1 MKKLSLL
8 LLCAAILLTQIQP
21 IRCESKTWLFRRVF
35 TVYEEGGLERRSY
48 PVDITFSSADFTDKY
63 ADLRISDDKNALIP
77 YQIVSATNAKFT
89 VRIAVDLP
97 AKGRKN
103 FYVYH
108 GNKDALPKPT
118 TFVTTQS
125 FIGEKFATLA
135 FGEIKIC
142 SYTKD
147 NEITVTDA
155 NGNLFRDAH
164 YRVVTKER
172 YPAGSIRSIKLKEP
186 MVVNISA
193 TGLCSVAVG
202 NFGQFETDC
211 TALTSNDALVY
222 VPRFLAVTSL
232 RDGNK
237 IRIKHGN
244 VLTKE
249 QLLDEGKT
257 LVLDG
262 LSPGM
267 RKIEADYTCLIQYGT
282 ASKYA
287 LFAVPGNGL
296 KYSFFPLGETVVCA
310 SYDDTEIN
318 ITSSDPLIQS
328 PTKSLKAGQILNIPT
343 KFTYEQ
349 KKEVQNAII
358 ITSNKPITVLNMGEI
373 GGNGAT
379 MLPCKDGKF
388 IGNVWETITGSVNKS
403 NPSMRTLTALA
414 PYSGTVFTPTGTF
427 AERFSRLP
435 NARFATSPMTVSTE
449 YVNISGSSNQPVLF
463 LDGKPDDKAALFQV
477 PPLKDSFVTYT
488 ISDPVPAG
496 VGKTWNPEGP
506 VEPDKIPL
514 EDKSGF
520 AKLWDILVNSVRN
533 PKENPIPFA
542 ILLLVFAGLIL
553 IVAALLWN
561 KPSKKEK
568 RVIIPKEASNYDEL
582 SNKSEIDSKKDDI
595 ELDIPFDFG
604 TLVAQEHAQVVKK
617 PELAKPKQFTDYPAL
632 KPPKLKTPNLSRLFS
647 DNDINNIKFDDKF
660 GPPKQ
665 EKCEIDLPEEP
676 IVTEPEIPLVIQQ
689 AQPEQQFTQETSNP
703 DPEFKVTQ
711 TEVHTGSSPDRQVV
725 ELAQSVS
732 NAGAVADAGAIL
744 RLFKEGRFEL
754 FSKLFVSHTIT
765 SLLPAEVAVS
775 SILEKVMILG
785 KDEARAQK
793 LSSDLGVFD
802 EIGRALVTAEKTKA
816 QYYIT
821 TSRLPEYI
829 GKLCVLN
836 VDKFC

>member
-8 LLCAAILLTQIQP
+8 LLCAAFLLSQIQP
-21 IRCESKTWLFRRVF
+21 VYCESKEWLFRRVF

-48 PVDITFSSADFTDKY
+48 PVDVTFSSADFTDKY
-63 ADLRISDDKNALIP
+63 ADLRIADDKNALMP
-77 YQIVSATNAKFT
+77 YQIVAATNAKFT

-97 AKGRKN
+97 AKGRKS

-108 GNKDALPKPT
+108 GNKNALPKPS

-125 FIGEKFATLA
+125 FVGDKFATLA

-155 NGNLFRDAH
+155 NGNLFRDAFF
-164 YRVVTKER
+164 RMITKEK
-172 YPAGSIRSIKLKEP
+172 YPAGGIRSIKLKEP
-186 MVVNISA
+186 MVVNISS

-202 NFGQFETDC
+202 NFGQYETDC
-211 TALTSNDALVY
+211 TALTSNDALVF

-232 RDGNK
+232 HDGNRVK
-237 IRIKHGN
+237 IKHGA
-244 VLTKE
+244 VVAKE
-249 QLLDEGKT
+249 QLLDDGKT

-267 RKIEADYTCLIQYGT
+267 RKIEADYPCLIQYGT

-296 KYSFFPLGETVVCA
+296 KYSFFPLGETIVCA
-310 SYDDTEIN
+310 AYDDTEVN
-318 ITSSDPLIQS
+318 VLNSDPTENPS
-328 PTKSLKAGQILNIPT
+328 KHFLKMRQVLTIPT
-343 KFTYEQ
+343 KLNFVP
-349 KKEVQNAII
+349 KKDVQNATI
-358 ITSNKPITVLNMGEI
+358 ITSNKPITVLNKGEI

-379 MLPCKDGKF
+379 MLPGKDGKF
-388 IGNVWETITGSVNKS
+388 LSSSWETITGSMNQS
-403 NPSMRTLTALA
+403 NPSMRTLTTLA
-414 PYSGTVFTPTGTF
+414 PYSSTVFTPTGAFTD
-427 AERFSRLP
+427 RFSRLP
-435 NARFATSPMTVSTE
+435 SIRFATSSISVSTE
-449 YVNISGSSNQPVLF
+449 YVNISGTSNQPVLF
-463 LDGKPDDKAALFQV
+463 LDGKSDDTAVLFQV
-477 PPLKDSFVTYT
+477 PPLKDSFVRYT

-514 EDKSGF
+514 EDKSDF

-542 ILLLVFAGLIL
+542 IILLVFAGLIL
-553 IVAALLWN
+553 FIAALLW
-561 KPSKKEK
+561 KRPAKSQKK
-568 RVIIPKEASNYDEL
+568 VIIPKESSNYDEL
-582 SNKSEIDSKKDDI
+582 AQSAKNTKKDDI

-604 TLVAQEHAQVVKK
+604 TFVAPESAPEAKK
-617 PELAKPKQFTDYPAL
+617 TEPTKPRQPSEFPAI
-632 KPPKLKTPNLSRLFS
+632 KPPKLKTPNLSRLLS
-647 DNDINNIKFDDKF
+647 EDDIKNIKFDDKF
-660 GPPKQ
+660 ESVKQ

-676 IVTEPEIPLVIQQ
+676 IATEPEFPLVIQQ
-689 AQPEQQFTQETSNP
+689 TQQETQIIKEPSLP
-703 DPEFKVTQ
+703 EPEFRATQ
-711 TEVHTGSSPDRQVV
+711 TEVHTGFSPDKHIV

-744 RLFKEGRFEL
+744 RLYKEGRFDL
-754 FSKLFVSHTIT
+754 FSKLFVSHTVT
-765 SLLPAEVAVS
+765 SLLPPEVAVS
-775 SILEKVMILG
+775 KILEKVMILS
-785 KDEARAQK
+785 KDETKAQK

-802 EIGRALVTAEKTKA
+802 EIGRALVAAEKTKA

-821 TSRLPEYI
+821 TARLPEYI
-829 GKLCVLN
+829 GKLRIIN
-836 VDKFC
+836 VEKFC